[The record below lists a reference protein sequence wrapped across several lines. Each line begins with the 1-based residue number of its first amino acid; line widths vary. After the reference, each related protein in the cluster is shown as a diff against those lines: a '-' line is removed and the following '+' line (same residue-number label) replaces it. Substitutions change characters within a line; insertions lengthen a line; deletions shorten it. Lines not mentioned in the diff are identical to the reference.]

1 MREPY
6 SREALAGL
14 AGLLEASGWR
24 VEGGEVV
31 RPAWHAR
38 AACRGA
44 GPGAFFP
51 AELGPGATNAYQETA
66 GRYCAG
72 CPVAEQCRQAGRHE
86 AFGLWGGLSPSSR
99 ARRRRAA

>member
-6 SREALAGL
+6 SREALAQL
-14 AGLLEASGWR
+14 AGLLRASGWR

-51 AELGPGATNAYQETA
+51 VELGTGATNAYQA
-66 GRYCAG
+66 AIGRYCAR
-72 CPVAEQCRQAGRHE
+72 CPVVSQCRKAGRHE
-86 AFGLWGGLSPSSR
+86 GYGLWGGAIPS